1 MMAKPLLLLI
11 PGMLN
16 DERVWAPVQAALRD
30 AAEVHIADV
39 RSGNSIDEMA
49 TSAWALLGHMPA
61 SQRLVIVG
69 FSMGGY
75 VALQMLA
82 GPLRRVDAL
91 ALIATSAGP
100 EEPEGAVMREKTIT
114 AIGRDF
120 GRVVDGIITI
130 GTHASYRADAAAV
143 AHLRQ
148 IMLDVGADAAVRQNR
163 AIMARADQRGMLRS
177 LSMPCLVMV
186 GDDDRIRPPAMAE
199 EIASLVPHARFEKVS
214 DCGHML
220 PLEKPQALAT
230 ALRQL
235 LESSA

>member
-1 MMAKPLLLLI
+1 MMTKPLMLLI

-16 DERVWAPVQAALRD
+16 DERVWAPVSQALGD
-30 AAEVHIADV
+30 IAEVHMADV
-39 RSGNSIDEMA
+39 RTGASIAEMA
-49 TSAWALLGHMPA
+49 ASAWAMLSSVPA
-61 SQRLVIVG
+61 AQRLVVAG

-82 GPLRRVDAL
+82 APQRRVDAL
-91 ALIATSAGP
+91 ALVATSAGP

-163 AIMARADQRGMLRS
+163 AIMARADQRGRLRN
-177 LSMPCLVMV
+177 LNMPCLVMV
-186 GDDDRIRPPAMAE
+186 GDDDRIRPPAMSE
-199 EIASLVPHARFEKVS
+199 EIASLIPHARFEKVT

>member
-1 MMAKPLLLLI
+1 MAKPLLLLI

-16 DERVWAPVQAALRD
+16 DQRVWAPVQTALLD
-30 AAEVHIADV
+30 VAEVRIADV
-39 RSGNSIDEMA
+39 RGGNSINEMA
-49 TSAWALLGHMPA
+49 TSAWALLGHVPA
-61 SQRLVIVG
+61 SQRLAIVG

-100 EEPEGAVMREKTIT
+100 EEPEGAVMREKTIA

-120 GRVVDGIITI
+120 GRVVDGIVTF
-130 GTHASYRADAAAV
+130 GTHESYRNDVAAV

-163 AIMARADQRGMLRS
+163 AIMARADQRELARS
-177 LSMPCLVMV
+177 INMPCLVMV
-186 GDDDRIRPPAMAE
+186 GDDDRIRPPPMSE
-199 EIASLVPHARFEKVS
+199 EIASLIPHARLEIVPS
-214 DCGHML
+214 SGHML
-220 PLEKPQALAT
+220 PLEKPQVLALA
-230 ALRQL
+230 LHQL
-235 LESSA
+235 LESVV

>member
-1 MMAKPLLLLI
+1 MAKPLLLLI

-49 TSAWALLGHMPA
+49 ASAWALLGDMPV
-61 SQRLVIVG
+61 SQRLVVVG

-82 GPLRRVDAL
+82 APQRRVDAL
-91 ALIATSAGP
+91 ALIATSASP
-100 EEPEGAVMREKTIT
+100 EEPEGAVMREKTII

-120 GRVVDGIITI
+120 PRVVDGIVTF
-130 GTHASYRADAAAV
+130 GMHASYRSDAGAV

-148 IMLDVGADAAVRQNR
+148 IMQDVGADAAVRQNR
-163 AIMARADQRGMLRS
+163 AIMARADQRGMLRKIK
-177 LSMPCLVMV
+177 MPCLVMV

-199 EIASLVPHARFEKVS
+199 EIASLVPHARFEKLA

-230 ALRQL
+230 ALRL
-235 LESSA
+235 LMESTA